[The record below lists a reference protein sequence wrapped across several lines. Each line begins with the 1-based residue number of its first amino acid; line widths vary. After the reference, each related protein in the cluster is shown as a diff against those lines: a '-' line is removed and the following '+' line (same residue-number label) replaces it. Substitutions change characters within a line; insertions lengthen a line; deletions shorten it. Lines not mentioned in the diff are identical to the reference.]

1 MPHSLR
7 HSFRCFLAA
16 LAVVCAWSGPVSA
29 QPDACEVAAREELKK
44 REAGVVI
51 AAARLGDRE
60 LVTPK
65 ACPAQG
71 KCVVV
76 LFQNAKKPALPK
88 KPDDSFVGDD
98 RWAPVADAEAT
109 CPLLKSFTFTKAA
122 TPAVETPA
130 TPKTPSSSPVVWVPT
145 NERLAAAQAALDAFR
160 AARLGTTDA
169 TIAPGSAQV
178 SAGDVA
184 AEALQ
189 ILGQI
194 VVDRA
199 STKAY
204 RLLEE
209 KLKQLLGCA
218 DAAPKFPRS
227 CAALESVRIQDLA
240 MTPNVLAEALGAD
253 LLEQAVTRWPAD
265 GNDDTAEL
273 REAFRQ
279 GILPWLAK
287 DGPAGEAQVRVALG
301 ALMNAVARSTTP
313 LPAMKP
319 GERALAIAVL
329 AFAECSDPNGAEPVT
344 SKQLAAC
351 DITAL
356 VEKYGSG
363 APDAKDAA
371 LALAT
376 RLITIASATNTDTA
390 RVRLAVDTFF
400 ATACM
405 LKRTAPVAELSCP
418 LIESL
423 PPPPK
428 PLDALGAVAFSA
440 AIADAVAAKD
450 WARLVVVGSK
460 LVAFVEGACPSCE
473 ETAAKRRRALRFL
486 AALLDYAGTYAPAN
500 ADADDDGKDDAGSA
514 HAQRTKILESLT
526 EEMTDRTG
534 REGDDVFA
542 IGGALRLLAG
552 ARLGVN
558 RPGASFAGPLSLPL
572 GVSYTHIPKRENAWG
587 IHVQLDAVDL
597 GNYVALDNEP
607 NVKTPKLGDAFAPGV
622 TLGLAHGP
630 SFPLVV
636 GLTANYMPAFELDP
650 DRKDKRGALTAAL
663 TLGVH
668 VPLLDLN

>member
-1 MPHSLR
+1 MQPSLR
-7 HSFRCFLAA
+7 YCFRCFLAA
-16 LAVVCAWSGPVSA
+16 LCVFCSWSSHAGA
-29 QPDACEVAAREELKK
+29 QPDACEIAAREELKK

-51 AAARLGDRE
+51 ASARLGDRE
-60 LVTPK
+60 LATPK

-88 KPDDSFVGDD
+88 KPDDGFVGEE

-109 CPLLKSFTFTKAA
+109 CPLLKSFTFTKTAA
-122 TPAVETPA
+122 TPSEKPPVA
-130 TPKTPSSSPVVWVPT
+130 KTPNAAPVVAAPS
-145 NERLAAAQAALDAFR
+145 LAAAQAALDAFR
-160 AARLGTTDA
+160 AERLGTTDA
-169 TIAPGSAQV
+169 TLAPGSAQV
-178 SAGDVA
+178 GAGDVA

-227 CAALESVRIQDLA
+227 CAALESLRIQDLA
-240 MTPNVLAEALGAD
+240 MAPNVLAEALGAD
-253 LLEQAVTRWPAD
+253 LLEQAVTRWPASEN
-265 GNDDTAEL
+265 GTSEL

-287 DGPAGEAQVRVALG
+287 DGPANEAQVRVALG
-301 ALMNAVARSTTP
+301 VLSNEVARSSTP

-329 AFAECSDPNGAEPVT
+329 AFAECSRSDNDEPVT
-344 SKQLAAC
+344 NKQLAAC

-363 APDAKDAA
+363 SPDAKDAA

-376 RLITIASATNTDTA
+376 RLITVASATNTDKA
-390 RVRLAVDTFF
+390 RVRLAIDTFF

-405 LKRTAPVAELSCP
+405 LQRTSPVAELSCP

-428 PLDALGAVAFSA
+428 PLDALGAISFSA
-440 AIADAVAAKD
+440 ALADAVAAKD
-450 WARLVVVGSK
+450 WVRLVVVGSK
-460 LVAFVEGACPSCE
+460 LVAFVEGACTSCA
-473 ETAAKRRRALRFL
+473 ETSAQRQRALRFM
-486 AALLDYAGTYAPAN
+486 AALLDYAGTYAPSP
-500 ADADDDGKDDAGSA
+500 DGEGKDDAGSA

-552 ARLGVN
+552 ARIGVS

-587 IHVQLDAVDL
+587 VHVQLDAVDL

-607 NVKTPKLGDAFAPGV
+607 NVKTPKLGDAFAPGLTV
-622 TLGLAHGP
+622 GLAYGP

-636 GLTANYMPAFELDP
+636 GLSANYMPAFELDP
-650 DRKDKRGALTAAL
+650 DRKDKKGAITAAL
-663 TLGVH
+663 SLGVH